1 MFFNFTNL
9 LKKHDLLESSLNNK
23 TAKEQG
29 IFLNFF
35 YLNYIKLIPFISE
48 NLIGAPIITVDVEN
62 AHRWLQL
69 CSSPCKQK

>member
-1 MFFNFTNL
+1 MIC
-9 LKKHDLLESSLNNK
+9 LNPAFIKK

-29 IFLNFF
+29 ILLNFF
-35 YLNYIKLIPFISE
+35 YLNYIKLIPLISE

-69 CSSPCKQK
+69 CSSPYKQK